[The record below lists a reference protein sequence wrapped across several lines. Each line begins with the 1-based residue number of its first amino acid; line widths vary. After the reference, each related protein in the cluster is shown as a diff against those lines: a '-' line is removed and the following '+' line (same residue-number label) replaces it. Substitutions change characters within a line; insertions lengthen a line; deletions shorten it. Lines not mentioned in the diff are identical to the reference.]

1 MLVGV
6 RRVYGTIVRKK
17 KAGKAFF
24 QRSWICLGVSCSFDL
39 NKTKFG

>member
-6 RRVYGTIVRKK
+6 RRVYGTIVRKE
-17 KAGKAFF
+17 KARKAFF
-24 QRSWICLGVSCSFDL
+24 QHSRICLGVSFSFDL